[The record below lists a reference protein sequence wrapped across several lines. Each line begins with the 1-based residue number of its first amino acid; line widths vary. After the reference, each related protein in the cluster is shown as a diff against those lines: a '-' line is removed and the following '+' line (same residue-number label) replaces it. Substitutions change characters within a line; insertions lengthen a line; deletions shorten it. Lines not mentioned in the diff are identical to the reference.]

1 VTSRGRRA
9 VFDKTQGHC
18 HFCVDELLFDNY
30 GPKRKPYPP
39 GAWELDHVIQR
50 KKGGVSTSD
59 NYLPACKQCNHLRWH
74 RSGSDLRRL
83 ILLGLVANDEIRAD
97 TELGRAVNAEIEN
110 REAKNK
116 RRQLATDGEWPR

>member
-1 VTSRGRRA
+1 M
-9 VFDKTQGHC
+9 FDKTSGHC
-18 HFCVDELLFDNY
+18 HFCGDKVVLENY
-30 GPKRKPYPP
+30 GKKRKPYPN

-50 KKGGVSTSD
+50 KKGGASTAD

-83 ILLGLVANDEIRAD
+83 ILLGLVANDEIKAD
-97 TELGRAVNAEIEN
+97 TELGRAVHAKLKN

-116 RRQLATDGEWPR
+116 QRQLATGRELPR